1 MAILSIPDK
10 NITIT
15 DPKEIRE
22 FFNARNLYF
31 DQWHCDVI
39 FGDDATQEEIL
50 AAYAKDLNP
59 FMEKGGY
66 QTADVINMKPGMEGY
81 DVIRAKFLSEHIH
94 TEDEIRFFVDGQGIF
109 WFNLETEPVFNLL
122 CERGDLISVPAGTKH
137 WFDAGSSRPFVK
149 AIRIFIDMSGWV
161 PHYTESRVEQNYSDF
176 KIPLKHEVK
185 YILTDIEGTTSS
197 ISFVTEVLF
206 PYFNERIEKLK
217 DLTHL
222 PEVQTAFEETKK
234 LARELDNETI
244 ETIDE
249 IITKLKLWSLAD
261 KKITPLK
268 TLQGIIWKNGYESGE
283 LKGHIYADVAPLL
296 KKWNEDGRKAGVFS
310 SGSIAAQKLL
320 FGYSE
325 SGDLTA
331 YFSNYFDTTTG
342 GKREAETY
350 GKIANTLNLNPEN
363 ILFLSDITEE
373 LIAAK
378 SAGFQTVQL
387 VRERNKPNWD
397 KVVSSFNEAD
407 ALFKHIK

>member
-15 DPKEIRE
+15 DPSEIRQ
-22 FFNARNLYF
+22 FFNDRNLYF
-31 DQWHCDVI
+31 DQWHCAVTFD
-39 FGDDATQEEIL
+39 DDATQEEIL
-50 AAYAKDLNP
+50 KAYANDLGP
-59 FMEKGGY
+59 FMERGGY
-66 QTADVINMKPGMEGY
+66 QTADVINMRPGMEGY
-81 DVIRAKFLSEHIH
+81 EAIRAKFLSEHIH

-137 WFDAGSSRPFVK
+137 WFDAGASRPFVK

-161 PHYTESRVEQNYSDF
+161 PHYTESKVEQRYSHF

-197 ISFVTEVLF
+197 ISFVTETLF
-206 PYFNERIEKLK
+206 PYFNERIEQLK
-217 DLTHL
+217 ELAHL
-222 PEVQTAFEETKK
+222 PVVKQAFEETKQ
-234 LARELDNETI
+234 LAKELDGETVK
-244 ETIDE
+244 TTDE
-249 IITKLKLWSLAD
+249 IIAKLKSWSLAD

-268 TLQGIIWKNGYESGE
+268 TLQGVIWDEGYRSGA
-283 LKGHIYADVAPLL
+283 LKGHVYADVAPLL
-296 KKWNEDGRKAGVFS
+296 EKWTKEGRKAGVFS
-310 SGSIAAQKLL
+310 SGSIAAQRLI

-325 SGDLTA
+325 AGDLTQ

-342 GKREAETY
+342 GKREVETY
-350 GKIANTLNLNPEN
+350 RHIAISLHMNPEN

-378 SAGFQTVQL
+378 TAGFQTIQL
-387 VRERNKPNWD
+387 VREGNTPHWD
-397 KVVSSFNEAD
+397 KVVSSFNEVD
-407 ALFKHIK
+407 QLIQH